1 MCCKNGFNEMDP
13 PLCGA
18 ALISHTEV
26 SASDED
32 VSELLIWYPLL
43 EDERHQLCVGV
54 P

>member
-1 MCCKNGFNEMDP
+1 MVSSNEVDFNLRGKE
-13 PLCGA
+13 G
-18 ALISHTEV
+18 
-26 SASDED
+26 

>member
-1 MCCKNGFNEMDP
+1 MEGD
-13 PLCGA
+13 A
-18 ALISHTEV
+18 HTIGEG
-26 SASDED
+26 